1 MTTVNIHEAKTQ
13 LSKLIERAE
22 HGETITIARSGR
34 PVAKLTGLDPSAGTK
49 RRLGFLAGQ
58 IQVPDDFDDLG
69 RETIHNAFGID

>member
-34 PVAKLTGLDPSAGTK
+34 PVAKLTGLDATAGAK

-58 IQVPDDFDDLG
+58 IKVPDDFDDLG
-69 RETIHNAFGID
+69 RDAIQDAFGID